1 MAPSISN
8 HREET
13 FMRSVKLLSNLIW
26 AILLSAGVAAAQTT
40 TGTIAGRIADSQGL
54 ALPGVT
60 VTVAGPNLQ
69 GTLSAVTTEN
79 GDYSVPRVPPGTY
92 NVTFDLSGF
101 QQQQKTVVVTLGQD
115 ATVNATL
122 GPAALTETVNVS
134 ASAGDVL
141 TNTATVGTNFKQDL
155 ISMLPTTRDLNAVI
169 LKAPSVHPSGP
180 NGNYSI
186 AGAMSFESLYM
197 INGVN
202 VNENLRGQ
210 ANTLYIEDAVQETMV
225 ATDGISAEYGRFSGG
240 VVNVITKSGGNRF
253 SGSFRDSLY
262 NDDWREKV
270 TGNDDHPF
278 TTDTKVDKVI
288 SQYEYVLGGPVMR
301 DRLWFF
307 NAGRFRT
314 APVGRNT
321 VAPVSIPYTFEDRSQ
336 RYEGK
341 LTYSMSA
348 SHRFDGTYTRVD
360 QKEVNGTFSTTT
372 TMDLRSLYTRELP
385 QELFTVGYSG
395 ILSPNLFLEG
405 RYSSRKF
412 SFVGSGAPTTD
423 LIQGTLLIDT
433 ARGNLRYWSPT
444 FCGVCDPEQRDN
456 EELFLKGTY
465 LWSTKDSGSHTLLF
479 GYDTYN
485 DKRFANNHQSGSD
498 FRILGTSSIVRG
510 TDIFPRWL
518 PESTT
523 IQWNPIDQGS
533 LGTNFRTNALFV
545 NDTWRF
551 TDRLT
556 FSLGLRWDKNQ
567 GEDAAGRKV
576 ADDSALS
583 PRLGVVWDP
592 SGNGLWSVTA
602 SYAKYVAGLNNSIA
616 DSSSAA
622 GNPATLTW
630 AYRGPAINPDVNA
643 GSLVTPDV
651 ALQQLFAW
659 FNANG
664 GTSMTPATSSV
675 PGVSVQIPNSLVS
688 PNVRAFAAGM
698 SRQLTSKTVV
708 RADFSYRNYRD
719 FYSSRIDR
727 STGIVVD
734 QFGNRADLAIIENT
748 NDLKRRYAGVTI
760 SGRYRINGRSDIGG
774 SYTLSRLW
782 GNFDGENVAS
792 GPLTTDLFQYPEYRQ
807 ASWFS
812 PEGDL
817 ASDQRHRTNFWVN
830 YGVPKVDGLTV
841 SLFQD
846 FSTGVPYGAGG
857 GLPVGQSG
865 FSASAFVD
873 ARPYVTDPGYVTP
886 QGGPR
891 ETYYYTARDAFR
903 TEMSRRTDLAI
914 NYSYRIP
921 RASSVEAFVQ
931 AQIVNLFNV
940 QDMCACGSDVFNNGG
955 NVAVSR
961 IGSGVLNPVNSPSL
975 TPFNPFT
982 ETPVQGVNWNYNTNF
997 GTPLNRFA
1005 FTSPR
1010 MFRMSFGVRF

>member
-1 MAPSISN
+1 M
-8 HREET
+8 
-13 FMRSVKLLSNLIW
+13 
-26 AILLSAGVAAAQTT
+26 LLSASIAAAQST

-54 ALPGVT
+54 PLPGVT

-69 GTLSAVTTEN
+69 GTLTSVTTEN

-92 NVTFDLSGF
+92 TVTFELSGF
-101 QQQQKTVVVTLGQD
+101 QQQQKTAIVALSQELTL
-115 ATVNATL
+115 NATL

-141 TNTATVGTNFKQDL
+141 MNTALVGTNFKQDL
-155 ISMLPTTRDLNAVI
+155 IAMLPTTRDLNAVI

-197 INGVN
+197 VNGVN

-262 NDDWREKV
+262 NDDWRKKV
-270 TGNDDHPF
+270 TGNDAHPF
-278 TTDTKVDKVI
+278 TTDTKVDRVI

-307 NAGRFRT
+307 NAGRFRN

-321 VAPVSIPYTFEDRSQ
+321 VAPVNLAYTFEDQSK

-341 LTYSMSA
+341 LTYSLSA
-348 SHRFDGTYTRVD
+348 AHRFDGTYTRVD

-372 TMDLRSLYTRELP
+372 SMDLRSLYTRELP

-395 ILSPNLFLEG
+395 ILTPRLFVEG

-412 SFVGSGAPTTD
+412 SFVGSGATSTD

-444 FCGVCDPEQRDN
+444 FCGVCDPERRDN
-456 EELFLKGTY
+456 EEVFVKGTY
-465 LWSTKDSGSHTLLF
+465 LLSTRGTGSHTFLF
-479 GYDTYN
+479 GYDTFN
-485 DKRFANNHQSGSD
+485 DQRFANNHQSGSD
-498 FRILGTSSIVRG
+498 FRILGTTSIVRG
-510 TDIFPRWL
+510 SDIFPRWL
-518 PESTT
+518 PGSTT
-523 IQWNPIDQGS
+523 IQWNPIDVSSQ
-533 LGTNFRTNALFV
+533 GTNFRTNALFV

-556 FSLGLRWDKNQ
+556 FNLGVRWDKNQ
-567 GEDAAGRKV
+567 GKDSAGRTV
-576 ADDSALS
+576 ANDSAFS

-592 SGNGLWSVTA
+592 SGKGQWTVTA
-602 SYAKYVAGLNNSIA
+602 SFAKYVAGLNNGIA

-630 AYRGPAINPDVNA
+630 TYQGPAINSDVNA
-643 GSLVTPDV
+643 ASLVTPD
-651 ALQQLFAW
+651 AAIQQLFAW

-664 GTSMTPATSSV
+664 GTRMTPETSSV
-675 PGVSVQIPNSLVS
+675 PGVSTQIPHSLAS
-688 PNVRAFAAGM
+688 PNVRAYAGGV
-698 SRQLTSKTVV
+698 SRQLTAKALV
-708 RADFSYRNYRD
+708 RADVTYRDYRD
-719 FYSSRIDR
+719 FYSARIDR
-727 STGIVVD
+727 TTGIVVD
-734 QFGNRADLAIIENT
+734 QFGNRSDLALVENT
-748 NDLKRRYAGVTI
+748 NDLKRRYAGMTI
-760 SGRYRINGRSDIGG
+760 SGRYRINSRTEAGG

-782 GNFDGENVAS
+782 GNFDGENLAS
-792 GPLTTDLFQYPEYRQ
+792 GPLTTDLFQYPEYRE
-807 ASWFS
+807 ARWFA

-817 ASDQRHRTNFWVN
+817 AADQRHRANFWLTA
-830 YGVPKVDGLTV
+830 GVPKVDGLTV

-846 FSTGVPYGAGG
+846 LATGVPYGAGG

-873 ARPYVTDPGYVTP
+873 VRPFVTNPGYATP

-903 TEMSRRTDLAI
+903 TEMSRRTDLAV
-914 NYSYRIP
+914 NYSYRVP
-921 RASSVEAFVQ
+921 RAHSLETFVQ
-931 AQIVNLFNV
+931 AQVLNLFNV

-955 NVAVSR
+955 NMAVSR
-961 IGSGVLNPVNSPSL
+961 IGSGVLNPVNSASL
-975 TPFNPFT
+975 RAFNPFT
-982 ETPVQGVNWNYNTNF
+982 ETPVLGVNWNYNTNF

-1010 MFRMSFGVRF
+1010 TFRMSFGVRF